1 MIQPVRN
8 ADNELSLTEQV
19 NRPPA
24 AIDAEQELLG
34 GLMLDKNAWFRIQN
48 TVSTE
53 DFYRADHQLI
63 YAAICTLVDGNQPCD
78 AITLSEFLGNL
89 GTLSDAGGLGYL
101 ASLTKGSP
109 SAANVES
116 YAKIIRERA
125 LMREL
130 ITAGNDI
137 TRSAFQ
143 PEGRSGKELVDSAE
157 SLIFE
162 IAEKGARSRAGF
174 KSLKEV
180 SGGLVDLLDE
190 RHSKGEDVTG
200 LATHYKKLDGI
211 TQGLH
216 GGDLIILAGR
226 PSMGK
231 TTLAL
236 NIAENAAFNTKGEP
250 VPVAVFSMEMGAE
263 QLAMRF
269 VSSLGQ
275 VSQQHLRNGRFS
287 DSDWPRITSAIEMM
301 SVAPLYID
309 DSPGLTPMDLRAR
322 ARRLKRN
329 HGIGLIVV
337 DYLQLM
343 TTGSRSENRATEIS
357 EISRSLKAL
366 ARELD
371 VPVIVLSQLNR
382 SVEQRPDKKPLMS
395 DLRESGAIEQ
405 DADLILFIYRDEF
418 YHEDSTRKG
427 EADII
432 ISKHRNGETG
442 SFVLTFRGQFSRFE
456 NFVPQF
462 DVPGDGGF
470 S

>member
-8 ADNELSLTEQV
+8 TDNEMSLTEQV
-19 NRPPA
+19 NTPPSA
-24 AIDAEQELLG
+24 VDAEQELLG
-34 GLMLDKNAWFRIQN
+34 GLLLDTHAWFRIQN
-48 TVSTE
+48 KVSVE
-53 DFYRADHQLI
+53 DFYRPDHQLI
-63 YAAICTLVDGNQPCD
+63 FATISSLADRNQPCD
-78 AITLSEFLGNL
+78 AITVSESLANEGKL
-89 GTLSDAGGLGYL
+89 ADAGGLGYL
-101 ASLTKGSP
+101 ASLTRAAP

-116 YAKIIRERA
+116 YANIIRERA

-130 ITAGNDI
+130 ISAGNDI
-137 TRSAFQ
+137 ARSAFR
-143 PEGRSGKELVDSAE
+143 PEGQSGKDLVDSAE
-157 SLIFE
+157 KRIFE
-162 IAEKGARSRAGF
+162 IAEKGARGKTGF

-180 SGGLVDLLDE
+180 SGGLVDMLDE
-190 RHSKGEDVTG
+190 RHRSGEEITG
-200 LATHYKKLDGI
+200 LATHYTKLDGI

-216 GGDLIILAGR
+216 GGDLIIVAGR

-236 NIAENAAFNTKGEP
+236 NIAQNAAFNTKGDP
-250 VPVAVFSMEMGAE
+250 VPAAVFSMEMGAE
-263 QLAMRF
+263 QLALRF

-275 VSQQHLRNGRFS
+275 VSQQHLRNGRFA
-287 DSDWPRITSAIEMM
+287 DADWPRITSAIQMM
-301 SVAPLYID
+301 SEAPLYID
-309 DSPGLTPMDLRAR
+309 DTPAMTPMDLRAR

-329 HGIGLIVV
+329 HDIGLIVV

-343 TTGSRSENRATEIS
+343 TTGSSKENRATEIS

-371 VPVIVLSQLNR
+371 IPVIVLSQLNR

-418 YHEDSTRKG
+418 YNQDSPRKG
-427 EADII
+427 EADILI
-432 ISKHRNGETG
+432 AKHRNGETG

-462 DVPGDGGF
+462 DMPADGGF